1 MRCLIVED
9 QQILLD
15 LLSKI
20 VASFTEVTDVFKAT
34 SFQEAN
40 VLLQR
45 EPIDLAILDLQ
56 LPDGDG
62 SDIGDILIRS
72 NPNTHLIIL
81 SGSAESFIC
90 PTRLRDAVKGIINKR
105 HSFEALRECLND
117 ILKEI
122 LEDINNL
129 EKDFRKLQQN
139 DLNEVAF
146 LKQQAGQ
153 LQQEKMRLQ
162 QNTIM
167 VDNRVT
173 NIEGEVG
180 YE

>member
-1 MRCLIVED
+1 MND
-9 QQILLD
+9 NKKDSQLLR
-15 LLSKI
+15 S
-20 VASFTEVTDVFKAT
+20 ECAT
-34 SFQEAN
+34 LEHQS
-40 VLLQR
+40 
-45 EPIDLAILDLQ
+45 
-56 LPDGDG
+56 
-62 SDIGDILIRS
+62 
-72 NPNTHLIIL
+72 T
-81 SGSAESFIC
+81 
-90 PTRLRDAVKGIINKR
+90 
-105 HSFEALRECLND
+105 ECLND

-129 EKDFRKLQQN
+129 EKDFRKLQQS
-139 DLNEVAF
+139 DLNEVSF
-146 LKQQAGQ
+146 LKQQCVQ

>member
-1 MRCLIVED
+1 MND
-9 QQILLD
+9 NKKDSQLLR
-15 LLSKI
+15 S
-20 VASFTEVTDVFKAT
+20 ECAT
-34 SFQEAN
+34 LEHQS
-40 VLLQR
+40 
-45 EPIDLAILDLQ
+45 
-56 LPDGDG
+56 
-62 SDIGDILIRS
+62 
-72 NPNTHLIIL
+72 T
-81 SGSAESFIC
+81 
-90 PTRLRDAVKGIINKR
+90 
-105 HSFEALRECLND
+105 ECLND

-146 LKQQAGQ
+146 LKQQAAQ

-180 YE
+180 YEWATLTE

>member
-1 MRCLIVED
+1 MNENKKD
-9 QQILLD
+9 SQLLR
-15 LLSKI
+15 S
-20 VASFTEVTDVFKAT
+20 ECAT
-34 SFQEAN
+34 LEHQS
-40 VLLQR
+40 
-45 EPIDLAILDLQ
+45 
-56 LPDGDG
+56 
-62 SDIGDILIRS
+62 
-72 NPNTHLIIL
+72 T
-81 SGSAESFIC
+81 
-90 PTRLRDAVKGIINKR
+90 
-105 HSFEALRECLND
+105 ECLND

-129 EKDFRKLQQN
+129 EKDFRKLQQS
-139 DLNEVAF
+139 DLNETAF
-146 LKQQAGQ
+146 LKQQAVQ

>member
-1 MRCLIVED
+1 MKDGIKTLNENKKD
-9 QQILLD
+9 SQLLR
-15 LLSKI
+15 S
-20 VASFTEVTDVFKAT
+20 ECAT
-34 SFQEAN
+34 LEHQS
-40 VLLQR
+40 
-45 EPIDLAILDLQ
+45 
-56 LPDGDG
+56 
-62 SDIGDILIRS
+62 
-72 NPNTHLIIL
+72 T
-81 SGSAESFIC
+81 
-90 PTRLRDAVKGIINKR
+90 
-105 HSFEALRECLND
+105 ECLND

-129 EKDFRKLQQN
+129 EKDFRKIQQQ
-139 DLNEVAF
+139 DLNEVQF

-173 NIEGEVG
+173 GVESEVG